1 MRYSPKVQALAR
13 CAPTQHSDAAL
24 YAELPPVPFDLKM
37 WRRES
42 RLGGPWMVPW
52 LNTSD
57 EVCLEMLRLGPATSW
72 SLVPLT
78 VETPVDVASLMYF
91 RAVGVK
97 EPFVGVAPCR
107 ASRVAVPIVVPS
119 VFGEGSP
126 FDAREGPCGQGQSEG
141 LFDVREQGGDERY
154 DEDDEDEVMW
164 GPLDVVEEMVDEER
178 ERLIPSED
186 LEGLDGT
193 ELDFLAEPSG
203 EGDAA
208 SDSHEVP
215 PPPSMEDLIAATT
228 VTPSGHVSCSIAP
241 WYARLVLGR
250 ITTWPQDRGDKTLC
264 QPSM

>member
-1 MRYSPKVQALAR
+1 M
-13 CAPTQHSDAAL
+13 
-24 YAELPPVPFDLKM
+24 
-37 WRRES
+37 
-42 RLGGPWMVPW
+42 
-52 LNTSD
+52 
-57 EVCLEMLRLGPATSW
+57 
-72 SLVPLT
+72 
-78 VETPVDVASLMYF
+78 
-91 RAVGVK
+91 
-97 EPFVGVAPCR
+97 
-107 ASRVAVPIVVPS
+107 PIVVPS

-215 PPPSMEDLIAATT
+215 PPPSLEDLIAATT
-228 VTPSGHVSCSIAP
+228 VSPSGHVSCSIAP
-241 WYARLVLGR
+241 WSARPVLGR
-250 ITTWPQDRGDKTLC
+250 ITTWPQDREEIKRSVSLRCSLHPRCSVARARRRAPDELLLRWLYSQGCPADATPRGELEAQGKTHVAHWRGLEL
-264 QPSM
+264 